1 MDRKRLVRLGCILFS
16 NGTIFFFAL
25 RLLRAYG
32 AYTALEA
39 HFDEAIGAVVSLGCL
54 VGFVAEITLR
64 SWAKIINIVVPAA
77 VAAFMAS
84 AVVWLPAVTDD
95 GDRYDAALGLLLYAS
110 APLFLAFIN
119 YLAYR
124 LTKEE
129 KPSGPG
135 TLRNSIAP
143 D

>member
-1 MDRKRLVRLGCILFS
+1 VKINSFIS
-16 NGTIFFFAL
+16 AL
-25 RLLRAYG
+25 SK
-32 AYTALEA
+32 EA
-39 HFDEAIGAVVSLGCL
+39 
-54 VGFVAEITLR
+54 
-64 SWAKIINIVVPAA
+64 
-77 VAAFMAS
+77 
-84 AVVWLPAVTDD
+84 VWLPAVTDD

-124 LTKEE
+124 FTKEG

-135 TLRNSIAP
+135 ALRNSIPP

>member
-1 MDRKRLVRLGCILFS
+1 MDKNRLVRLGCILVS

-32 AYTALEA
+32 AYTSSEA
-39 HFDEAIGAVVSLGCL
+39 HFDEVIGAVVSLGCL
-54 VGFVAEITLR
+54 IGFVAEIALR
-64 SWAKIINIVVPAA
+64 RWARIINIVLPAA
-77 VAAFMAS
+77 VAVFMAS
-84 AVVWLPAVTDD
+84 AFVWLPAVTDD
-95 GDRYDAALGLLLYAS
+95 GDKYDAALGLVLYAS

-124 LTKEE
+124 LTKED

-135 TLRNSIAP
+135 ARRSQMI
-143 D
+143 